1 MIFSEPKT
9 KSTTR
14 KKNQRALHAR
24 ANAQMQVSNFQC
36 IFKVKKDVS
45 LKPKC
50 LRNGHSFKNIT
61 LVNDLAPLAKKRSCH
76 KEYASEIWK
85 LSSQTI
91 LKSCSTLKIFE
102 KCDLDK
108 TLILTGDLAV
118 GVAERSYL
126 RNIHVKYESCI
137 TFYSKGMANDK
148 VFSWKK
154 WPRYMTFT
162 DGLDLG
168 TTERYYNKESTCEI
182 WKLYHFQFKHHGQC

>member
-1 MIFSEPKT
+1 MEYEVKVITSLCLEMIFSEPKT

-76 KEYASEIWK
+76 KEYASEI
-85 LSSQTI
+85 
-91 LKSCSTLKIFE
+91 
-102 KCDLDK
+102 
-108 TLILTGDLAV
+108 
-118 GVAERSYL
+118 
-126 RNIHVKYESCI
+126 
-137 TFYSKGMANDK
+137 
-148 VFSWKK
+148 
-154 WPRYMTFT
+154 
-162 DGLDLG
+162 
-168 TTERYYNKESTCEI
+168 
-182 WKLYHFQFKHHGQC
+182 